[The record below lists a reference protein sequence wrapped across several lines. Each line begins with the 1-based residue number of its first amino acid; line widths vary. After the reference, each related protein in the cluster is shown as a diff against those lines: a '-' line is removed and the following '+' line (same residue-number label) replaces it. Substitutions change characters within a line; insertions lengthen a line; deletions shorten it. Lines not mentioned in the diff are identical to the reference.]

1 MTVLDRYL
9 TREIIRFFGASFALV
24 TLIYMIADFFDKIDD
39 LIASGLPF
47 GKAALYFLSRIPV
60 EQLLPA
66 STLLAVMLV
75 FGLMNKY
82 NEIVALKTSGV
93 SIYRLLKAPFII
105 GLALSMVLL
114 LLSEVLL
121 PIVRSSANRIWLEE
135 VEKEPFRAERHNVWL
150 KVSRAIYHIGFF
162 DTLRGRAFD
171 ISISYFDADFRIKRR
186 VDAAEGEFAMG
197 EWILW
202 DVMDQTRRPEDGS
215 YQVRH
220 HDQLAMALEVAPD
233 DLKRVIKESDE
244 MSLLELGDYIHT
256 VESEGYDATAYRVD
270 WHAKTAFPLVCVL
283 LSVIAVTI
291 AGRGRR
297 GENLAIVV
305 VTGIGLAFC
314 FWVLNGFSLSLGH
327 AGMLPP
333 LVAAWLPMMIY
344 GFLAAVLLLRAE

>member
-9 TREIIRFFGASFALV
+9 TREIVRFFGATFALV
-24 TLIYMIADFFDKIDD
+24 TVIYMIADFFEKVDN
-39 LIASGLPF
+39 LIESGLPLP
-47 GKAALYFLSRIPV
+47 KAALYFLARIPI

-75 FGLMNKY
+75 FGLMNKH
-82 NEIVALKTSGV
+82 NEVVALKTGGV
-93 SIYRLLKAPFII
+93 SIYRLLKAPLVI
-105 GLALSMVLL
+105 GLALSMTLL

-121 PIVRSSANRIWLEE
+121 PIVRSKANRIWLEE
-135 VEKEPFRAERHNVWL
+135 VEKVQVGGERHNVWL
-150 KVSRAIYHIGFF
+150 KGTQAIYHIGFF
-162 DTLRGRAFD
+162 DAARGRAFD
-171 ISISYFDADFRIKRR
+171 ISLSFFDAEFRINRR
-186 VDAAEGEFAMG
+186 LDAAEGEFTGG
-197 EWILW
+197 EWILL
-202 DVMDQTRRPEDGS
+202 DAMEQERQAEDGS

-220 HDQLAMALEVAPD
+220 HDRLALPLEIAPD
-233 DLKRVIKESDE
+233 DLKRVIKDSDE
-244 MSLLELGDYIHT
+244 MSLLELGAYIDT
-256 VESEGYDATAYRVD
+256 AESEGYDATAYRVD
-270 WHAKTAFPLVCVL
+270 WHAKTVFPLVCVL

-333 LVAAWLPMMIY
+333 LVAAWLPILIY
-344 GFLAAVLLLRAE
+344 TFLAVVLLLRAE